1 MTSPHRLIT
10 TRNEFHQAL
19 RDGFAE
25 IASVGCREVWICD
38 DDFADW
44 PLNERA
50 VVESLTQWAQSHRKL
65 TVIARTFEE
74 FPLRHARW
82 VEWRRDWSHV
92 VECRALEEAEAGEM
106 PTQHKSAQEWARFT
120 KMLDDGREHRART
133 GKSLMVPRYD
143 IVPIPPHLRSN
154 LASNSI
160 EAFPATQLGL

>member
-1 MTSPHRLIT
+1 MVGRLGRGRMASRRRGERTVTSPHRLIT

-82 VEWRRDWSHV
+82 VEWPLLAHGIRPRAPSRD
-92 VECRALEEAEAGEM
+92 
-106 PTQHKSAQEWARFT
+106 
-120 KMLDDGREHRART
+120 
-133 GKSLMVPRYD
+133 
-143 IVPIPPHLRSN
+143 
-154 LASNSI
+154 
-160 EAFPATQLGL
+160 AT

>member
-106 PTQHKSAQEWARFT
+106 PTLLLAPGVLTLRMFDMIHHRGNLSHDPADAVQ
-120 KMLDDGREHRART
+120 MRELVDVLSQR
-133 GKSLMVPRYD
+133 
-143 IVPIPPHLRSN
+143 
-154 LASNSI
+154 SI